1 MTDVLTYKV
10 RVTIEKEITVHL
22 PAHFASDEYLKDF
35 REGLW
40 PVENVGE
47 VAQYAARMAAEMGS
61 GYEHDGLGLLS
72 YSHSEYPRVPD
83 VKFDL
88 DYEDVTAD
96 VLEEPKK

>member
-1 MTDVLTYKV
+1 MSDVLTYRV

-22 PAHFASDEYLKDF
+22 PAHFAGDEYLKDF

-40 PVENVGE
+40 HVDGAGD

-72 YSHSEYPRVPD
+72 YAWSTHPRAPD
-83 VKFDL
+83 VKFEV
-88 DYEDVTAD
+88 DYEDTETLI
-96 VLEEPKK
+96 LEQPK

>member
-22 PAHFASDEYLKDF
+22 PAHFASDEYLMDF

-40 PVENVGE
+40 FVEDVGE

-72 YSHSEYPRVPD
+72 YSYSEYPRVPD
-83 VKFDL
+83 VKFEV
-88 DYEDVTAD
+88 DYEDVTAEI
-96 VLEEPKK
+96 LEQPK